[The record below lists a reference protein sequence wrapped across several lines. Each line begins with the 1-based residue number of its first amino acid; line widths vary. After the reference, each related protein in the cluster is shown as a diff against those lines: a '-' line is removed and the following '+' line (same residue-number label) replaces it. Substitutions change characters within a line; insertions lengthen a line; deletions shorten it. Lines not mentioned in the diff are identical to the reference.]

1 MEKKDIEI
9 PFGAFDSELGG
20 FEYTIP
26 EGYKAEIKDGKV
38 VVRKTES
45 EDEKIRKELIA
56 FLKENHETGRADETW
71 SLSGI
76 ERWIAWLEKQGEKGT
91 NGNEREIPNSTWSEE
106 NKSYLL
112 DFTRWFEQNAKAYD
126 INLPMRGFDI
136 CAFCK
141 EIIERLRI
149 CDTKKCAG
157 CAECSL
163 VIKFRRQ
170 LMKLL

>member
-106 NKSYLL
+106 NK
-112 DFTRWFEQNAKAYD
+112 
-126 INLPMRGFDI
+126 
-136 CAFCK
+136 
-141 EIIERLRI
+141 
-149 CDTKKCAG
+149 
-157 CAECSL
+157 
-163 VIKFRRQ
+163 
-170 LMKLL
+170 